1 MRMSWKT
8 KCPKTAA
15 IWLVYVVQ
23 LSDYVVVI
31 IRLPPHQQHG
41 NEMIES
47 HFDISNNTFAIWRE
61 LYQRHHVHFYE
72 Q

>member
-23 LSDYVVVI
+23 LSDYREAIVVVI

-61 LYQRHHVHFYE
+61 LY
-72 Q
+72 